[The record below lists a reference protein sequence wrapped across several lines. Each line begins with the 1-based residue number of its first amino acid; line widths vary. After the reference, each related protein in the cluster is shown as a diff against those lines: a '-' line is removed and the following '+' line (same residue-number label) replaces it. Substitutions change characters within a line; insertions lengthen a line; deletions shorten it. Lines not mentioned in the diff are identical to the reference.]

1 MSDAGRH
8 AGNVALS
15 LRMHAAVCS
24 QPMSASSAAR
34 VSSSSSAAPGST
46 PVSAAA
52 SITRSDDGSQLSSFT
67 CRGYRLAYRSWG
79 TGPRITVLTHGLLM
93 DHRMYSALAPTLAS
107 AGHRVITVDMLGHG
121 ASDQPHDMTA
131 YSMSQYGRDLI
142 ALLDHLGATQAVV
155 GGTSLGANVALEAA
169 VAAPERIRA
178 LVLEMPVLENA
189 LPAAAAAFVPLAL
202 ALRASMPTM
211 RLVSR
216 LTRKIPRSHFLLDM
230 MIDFARRD
238 PAASLAV
245 LDGLT
250 FGRIAPPPED
260 RKALRHPTLVI
271 GHPSDPIQPFSDAD
285 RVGREL
291 RDAQLVI
298 ARSISEWRMQPR
310 YLDAQLLSFLSRVWA
325 TD

>member
-15 LRMHAAVCS
+15 PRIHAAVCS

-34 VSSSSSAAPGST
+34 VSSSASPSPTSSA
-46 PVSAAA
+46 SAAA
-52 SITRSDDGSQLSSFT
+52 SITRADDGSQLSSFT

-79 TGPRITVLTHGLLM
+79 TGPRLTVLTHGLLM

-216 LTRKIPRSHFLLDM
+216 LTRKIPRSHFLVDM

-271 GHPSDPIQPFSDAD
+271 GHPSDPIHPFSDAD

-325 TD
+325 AD

>member
-1 MSDAGRH
+1 M
-8 AGNVALS
+8 
-15 LRMHAAVCS
+15 
-24 QPMSASSAAR
+24 PSSAAR
-34 VSSSSSAAPGST
+34 PSTSSSSSSSSSAAASSAAAG
-46 PVSAAA
+46 AAA
-52 SITRSDDGSQLSSFT
+52 SITRSDDGSEVSSFS
-67 CRGYRLAYRSWG
+67 CRGYRLSYRSYG
-79 TGPRITVLTHGLLM
+79 SGPRVVVLTHGLLM

-107 AGHRVITVDMLGHG
+107 AGHRVITIDMLGHG

-131 YSMSQYGRDLI
+131 YSMQQYGRDLI

-202 ALRASMPTM
+202 ALRVSMSTM

-216 LTRKIPRSHFLLDM
+216 LTRRIPRSHFLVDM

-250 FGRIAPPPED
+250 FGRIAPPPEE
-260 RKALRHPTLVI
+260 RKNLRHPTLVI
-271 GHPSDPIQPFSDAD
+271 GHPADPIHPFSDAD

-325 TD
+325 GT

>member
-1 MSDAGRH
+1 MF
-8 AGNVALS
+8 
-15 LRMHAAVCS
+15 
-24 QPMSASSAAR
+24 ASSAAR
-34 VSSSSSAAPGST
+34 VISHST
-46 PVSAAA
+46 AL
-52 SITRSDDGSQLSSFT
+52 TDDGARVASFPY
-67 CRGYRLAYRSWG
+67 RGYRISYRTYG
-79 TGPRITVLTHGLLM
+79 NGPRLVVLTHGLLM
-93 DHRMYSALAPTLAS
+93 DHRMYTRLATMLAD
-107 AGHRVITVDMLGHG
+107 AGNRVVTIDMLGHG
-121 ASDQPHDMTA
+121 ASDQPHDMTH
-131 YSMSQYGRDLI
+131 YSMVQYGRDLI

-202 ALRASMPTM
+202 ALRLSMPTM

-216 LTRKIPRSHFLLDM
+216 LTRRIPRSNFLIDM
-230 MIDFARRD
+230 MLDFARRD

-250 FGRIAPPPED
+250 FGRVAPPPEE

-271 GHPSDPIQPFSDAD
+271 GHPSDPIHPFSDAD
-285 RVGREL
+285 RIGREL

-298 ARSISEWRMQPR
+298 ARSITEWRLQPK
-310 YLDAQLLSFLSRVWA
+310 YLDAQLLSFLARVWA
-325 TD
+325 PA